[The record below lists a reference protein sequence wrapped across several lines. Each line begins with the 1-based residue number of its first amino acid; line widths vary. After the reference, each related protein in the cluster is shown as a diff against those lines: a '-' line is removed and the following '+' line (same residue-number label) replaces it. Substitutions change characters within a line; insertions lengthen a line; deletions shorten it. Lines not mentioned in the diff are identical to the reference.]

1 MDIYKKN
8 INTDEMILLYLYN
21 FISEISICKKI
32 LNYKK
37 NSEHDETMKY
47 YIDRWENIAG
57 EHCFMKDNHT
67 DKFSFIHDETNY
79 IINADMKMESFYMTG
94 ISYQIIEL
102 IHALIKMRYV
112 ISIDIFKYKDKLYGI
127 LSSKIMDYM
136 KPKKRKYIYYSKPF

>member
-1 MDIYKKN
+1 
-8 INTDEMILLYLYN
+8 MILLYLYN

-57 EHCFMKDNHT
+57 EHCFMKDN
-67 DKFSFIHDETNY
+67 Y
-79 IINADMKMESFYMTG
+79 IIKKDMKMEFFYMTG

-112 ISIDIFKYKDKLYGI
+112 VSIDIFKYKDKLNGI
-127 LSSKIMDYM
+127 LSFKIMDYM